1 MKIYDLRTDT
11 ITKPDEAMR
20 KAIYEAECGD
30 DVYMEDPTVNK
41 LQEMAAEITRKE
53 KAIFVSSGTMGNLI
67 PMLIKGTRSKQM
79 LLEEES
85 HIMHYELGGAS
96 SLAGIMTI
104 TTKADRGIL
113 TKSIVEKY
121 FAGHQPYFVSPIN
134 MVEVENSHNRHGGS
148 VYPIEVLRELYQ
160 FTQSKNVHLHMDGAR
175 VFNASIATKVPVKEI
190 ASNTDSITFCLSKGL
205 GAPMGAMICGEEEF
219 IEEAFI
225 MRKLIGGG
233 MRQIGL
239 MAAAGIYALQH
250 NIEALEED
258 HIKAKKIAKTIVEAG
273 IGTLDFEHV
282 ETNIVIADTEKTSE
296 YIIEKL
302 EELGVRASSFGE
314 YKVRFVTHRDISLK
328 EVDEACELIK
338 KVKL

>member
-41 LQEMAAEITRKE
+41 LQEMAAEITGKE

-113 TKSIVEKY
+113 TKSIVEKFPNVKTVIKNINNKNTNVILGEKDIVLY
-121 FAGHQPYFVSPIN
+121 GDGHIYDKLGKYIFKISAKSFYQTNPIQTEKLYN
-134 MVEVENSHNRHGGS
+134 KA
-148 VYPIEVLRELYQ
+148 IEYARLDKNDILCDLY
-160 FTQSKNVHLHMDGAR
+160 
-175 VFNASIATKVPVKEI
+175 
-190 ASNTDSITFCLSKGL
+190 C
-205 GAPMGAMICGEEEF
+205 
-219 IEEAFI
+219 
-225 MRKLIGGG
+225 
-233 MRQIGL
+233 
-239 MAAAGIYALQH
+239 
-250 NIEALEED
+250 
-258 HIKAKKIAKTIVEAG
+258 G
-273 IGTLDFEHV
+273 IGTIGIFASNKVKKVHGIEIVEEAVEAAKENAKLNNIKNIEFIAGDAKGAFRELIDEKNIKPTAIIVDPPRRGLDEETIKKILELEIKKFVYISCNPATMVRDIKMLEEKYIVNEIQPVDMFPFTSHV
-282 ETNIVIADTEKTSE
+282 ECCAL
-296 YIIEKL
+296 L
-302 EELGVRASSFGE
+302 E
-314 YKVRFVTHRDISLK
+314 LK
-328 EVDEACELIK
+328 NCQ
-338 KVKL
+338 